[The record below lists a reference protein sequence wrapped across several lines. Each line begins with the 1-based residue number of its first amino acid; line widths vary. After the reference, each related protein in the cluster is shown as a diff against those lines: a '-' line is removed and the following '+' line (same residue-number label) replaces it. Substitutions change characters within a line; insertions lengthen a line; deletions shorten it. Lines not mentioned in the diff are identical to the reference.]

1 MNKGVEYKPIFRG
14 KTDDGI
20 WIQSD
25 CIMQFNPHPI
35 SNKDEIHLW
44 TKENGWTKIDIET
57 FGIYIGV
64 EDKNETKIFTDDIV
78 KGKDYGESVV
88 EYRIFLTPYGACFVG
103 KNGRFHELIFD
114 RDEGINI
121 SEYEVV
127 GNIHDSADIWEPIPN
142 EY

>member
-1 MNKGVEYKPIFRG
+1 MNKGVEFKPIFRG
-14 KTDDGI
+14 KTDGGI
-20 WIQSD
+20 WMQSD

-78 KGKDYGESVV
+78 RGKEYDDSDV
-88 EYRIFLTPYGACFVG
+88 EYRIFLERRGACFVG
-103 KNGRFHELIFD
+103 KEGRFYDLIFD
-114 RDEGINI
+114 RDEGIDI

-127 GNIHDSADIWEPIPN
+127 GNIHDCEDVWAPIPDQ
-142 EY
+142 Y